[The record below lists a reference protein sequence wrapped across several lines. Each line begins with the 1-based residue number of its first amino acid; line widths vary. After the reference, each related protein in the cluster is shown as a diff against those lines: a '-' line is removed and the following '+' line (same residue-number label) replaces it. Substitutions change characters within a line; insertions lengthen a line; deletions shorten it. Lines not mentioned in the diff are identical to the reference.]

1 MERAKNMKI
10 DKERKAFLRNELNAY
25 EKTHPMS
32 DKERRTLLAWI
43 NAGNSVYEN
52 TMMAV
57 GYDYLTE
64 YRDTEYI
71 RNTTKGMSSEDASK
85 FAWNHYGWDYD
96 SKTPDNNVPSLEE
109 ELLRLG
115 Y

>member
-1 MERAKNMKI
+1 MKI
-10 DKERKAFLRNELNAY
+10 DKERMTFLRNELKEY

-32 DKERRTLLAWI
+32 DKERSALLAWI
-43 NAGNSVYEN
+43 NDGNSVYEN

-71 RNTTKGMSSEDASK
+71 QTAIKGMSSEDAQK
-85 FAWNHYGWDYD
+85 FVWNYYGWDYD
-96 SKTPDNNVPSLEE
+96 SRTTDSNAPSLEE
-109 ELLRLG
+109 ELARLG

>member
-1 MERAKNMKI
+1 MKI
-10 DKERKAFLRNELNAY
+10 DKETRAFLRNELKEY

-32 DKERRTLLAWI
+32 NNERKALMAWV
-43 NAGNSVYEN
+43 NDGNSVYEN
-52 TMMAV
+52 TLMAI

-71 RNTTKGMSSEDASK
+71 RTATQGMPPEDVRK
-85 FAWNHYGWDYD
+85 FALNYYGWDYE
-96 SKTPDNNVPSLEE
+96 SKTSDSNVPSLEE
-109 ELLRLG
+109 DLIRLG

>member
-1 MERAKNMKI
+1 MKT
-10 DKERKAFLRNELNAY
+10 DKERMAFLRNELKEY

-32 DKERRTLLAWI
+32 NDELKALQTWI
-43 NAGNSVYEN
+43 NDGNSVYEN

-71 RNTTKGMSSEDASK
+71 RTATKGMSSEDARK
-85 FAWNHYGWDYD
+85 FAWNYYGWDYD
-96 SKTPDNNVPSLEE
+96 SRILDPNDPSLAD
-109 ELLRLG
+109 ELIRLG

>member
-1 MERAKNMKI
+1 MKI
-10 DKERKAFLRNELNAY
+10 DKERKAFLINELKEF

-32 DKERRTLLAWI
+32 DEEREVLIAWI
-43 NAGNSVYEN
+43 NDGNSVYEN
-52 TMMAV
+52 SMMAV

-71 RNTTKGMSSEDASK
+71 RNATKGMSAEDARR
-85 FAWNHYGWDYD
+85 FAWNYYGWDYD
-96 SKTPDNNVPSLEE
+96 SPIPDTNVPALEE
-109 ELLRLG
+109 ELIRLG